1 MFQQRAAEVL
11 IKNVK
16 QTELSLI
23 AKYQSLQKYSSEMSE
38 RESKIS
44 NQKIELSKERLELQS
59 LRRKLHDS
67 RCSLC
72 KIGDQTAELKNIIQH
87 DPNDFNNIGNISN
100 SDPLKRFEVSEAITN
115 QLLNGYNAYSSESL
129 EEIFKQDISVDLDGV
144 PNLTDMSDDLL
155 DSDLLLLKF
164 NVLNFKNDNKYG

>member
-1 MFQQRAAEVL
+1 M
-11 IKNVK
+11 
-16 QTELSLI
+16 
-23 AKYQSLQKYSSEMSE
+23 AKYQSLQKYATEMSD

-59 LRRKLHDS
+59 LRQKLYDS

-72 KIGDQTAELKNIIQH
+72 KIGDQAMELKNIIQR
-87 DPNDFNNIGNISN
+87 DPNDFDNIGNNIS
-100 SDPLKRFEVSEAITN
+100 SDPLRRFEVTD
-115 QLLNGYNAYSSESL
+115 QLLDGNAIARSSASMEDF
-129 EEIFKQDISVDLDGV
+129 FKQDINVDLDGV

-164 NVLNFKNDNKYG
+164 NVLNFKNDIKNTEY